1 MSEYEERIKKIE
13 EVYGIH
19 MSVERAIDILTI
31 ARVQYSSLG
40 ALPEAIDTL
49 IAAYHE
55 QQQEINKLRAYKLDC
70 DATYK
75 TYSKICD
82 YYQDGYK
89 QGYDDAIKD
98 KENGS
103 QTM

>member
-13 EVYGIH
+13 EAYGIH

-31 ARVQYSSLG
+31 ARVQYSSFG

-55 QQQEINKLRAYKLDC
+55 QKQEIKRLEL
-70 DATYK
+70 
-75 TYSKICD
+75 
-82 YYQDGYK
+82 K
-89 QGYDDAIKD
+89 QYE
-98 KENGS
+98 ENDHE
-103 QTM
+103 